1 MPENITLLM
10 TYGFAAYLVGAIP
23 FGLVMSRLFGLGD
36 IRQIGSGNIGAT
48 NVLRTGNK
56 IAAAL
61 TLLLD
66 SGKGL
71 LVVIIARYLSEDEYS
86 VAIAGLFSIVGHC
99 YPVWLGFR
107 GGKGVATGLGV
118 FLGFDPLIGALIC
131 LIWLAVAFI
140 FRFSSLAAM
149 ISYISAPLLFAL
161 ISPAPLPVIMV
172 ISAGLMSILAV
183 WRHRSNIMRLLSG
196 AEPRIGKS

>member
-1 MPENITLLM
+1 MPEHITALM
-10 TYGFAAYLVGAIP
+10 LYGLAAYLIGAIP
-23 FGLVMSRLFGLGD
+23 FGLVMARLFRLGD
-36 IRQIGSGNIGAT
+36 IRTIGSGNIGAT

-71 LVVIIARYLSEDEYS
+71 VVVIIARTLSGEDN
-86 VAIAGLFSIVGHC
+86 VIAVAGLCSIIGHC

-118 FLGFDPLIGALIC
+118 FLGFNPFIGIIVC
-131 LIWLAVAFI
+131 LVWLATALG

-149 ISYISAPLLFAL
+149 ISYLSAPLLFGV
-161 ISPAPLPVIMV
+161 ISPPPLPVLTV
-172 ISAGLMSILAV
+172 AISGLIAILAV
-183 WRHRSNIMRLLSG
+183 WRHRSNIKRLLSG
-196 AEPRIGKS
+196 TEPRIGQS

>member
-1 MPENITLLM
+1 MPEHITALM
-10 TYGFAAYLVGAIP
+10 LYGLAAYLIGAIP
-23 FGLVMSRLFGLGD
+23 FGLVMARLFRLGD
-36 IRQIGSGNIGAT
+36 IRTIGSGNIGAT

-71 LVVIIARYLSEDEYS
+71 VVVIIARTLSGEDN
-86 VAIAGLFSIVGHC
+86 VIAVAGLCSIIGHC

-118 FLGFDPLIGALIC
+118 FLGFNPFIGIIVC
-131 LIWLAVAFI
+131 LVWLATALG

-149 ISYISAPLLFAL
+149 ISYLSAPLLFAV
-161 ISPAPLPVIMV
+161 ISPPPLPVLTV
-172 ISAGLMSILAV
+172 AISGLIAILAV
-183 WRHRSNIMRLLSG
+183 WRHRSNIKRLLSG
-196 AEPRIGKS
+196 TEPRIGQS

>member
-1 MPENITLLM
+1 
-10 TYGFAAYLVGAIP
+10 
-23 FGLVMSRLFGLGD
+23 LFGLGD

-118 FLGFDPLIGALIC
+118 FLGFDPLIGAMIC

-161 ISPAPLPVIMV
+161 VSPAPLPVIMV